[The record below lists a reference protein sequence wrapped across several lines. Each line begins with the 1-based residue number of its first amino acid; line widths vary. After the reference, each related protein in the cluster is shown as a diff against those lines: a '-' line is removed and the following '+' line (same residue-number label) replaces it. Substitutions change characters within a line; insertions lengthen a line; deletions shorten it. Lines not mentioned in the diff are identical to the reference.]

1 MKEQDLIRR
10 QLDQKISKFKS
21 LEDVVIP
28 PSGWVYSIRKALNMS
43 LRQLGKRIGIT
54 GQSVKEIE
62 TRERHASVSIA
73 VLTQVAAAL
82 NMKFVYG
89 FVPEKHSLE
98 KMLEAQTYEIAK
110 KIVERTVVTMDL
122 EAQKTSDESIRRAIK
137 EKAEEIKNKMPR
149 YLWD

>member
-21 LEDVVIP
+21 LEDLVIP

-62 TRERHASVSIA
+62 TRERHGS
-73 VLTQVAAAL
+73 
-82 NMKFVYG
+82 G
-89 FVPEKHSLE
+89 FEH
-98 KMLEAQTYEIAK
+98 EIC
-110 KIVERTVVTMDL
+110 
-122 EAQKTSDESIRRAIK
+122 
-137 EKAEEIKNKMPR
+137 
-149 YLWD
+149 LWVCP